1 MTIDSIKRIG
11 IREYLGAKGIKPQS
25 ERAGRAM
32 YLSPLREERTASFS
46 VNHNENVWYDH
57 GLGEGGSIID
67 LVARM
72 ERCTI
77 GEAIRRLENETLG
90 GGVLGGVSGTGAA
103 SFSSHRDSPVSARQ
117 AEPEKPRIELVSV
130 GELKHPALVEY
141 LHERSIDPAAAR
153 KYCNE
158 VRYRIGDREFFAIG
172 FRNDAG
178 GWELRNRSFKGSSTP
193 KNITTIRGG
202 RVRGTATDT
211 GGNSTSARGSDT
223 VMIFEG
229 FIDFLSYL
237 SLKQNPSPTIDTAVL
252 NSVAN
257 LRRAIPFLESHRTI
271 HAFLDNDEAGRKA
284 LDSLRESLPGSEVVD
299 QSPFYRNHKD
309 LNDYWKEQAADKI
322 KRQTTT
328 HAPTE
333 TTNPAVQIRRVA
345 PATPVRKKGCGL

>member
-1 MTIDSIKRIG
+1 MTLQNIKRLG

-32 YLSPLREERTASFS
+32 YLSPFRQENTASFS
-46 VNHNENVWYDH
+46 VNHDENVWYDH
-57 GLGEGGSIID
+57 GIGEGGSIID

-72 ERCTI
+72 ERCSV
-77 GEAIRRLENETLG
+77 GEAIRRLEN
-90 GGVLGGVSGTGAA
+90 GVPGILA
-103 SFSSHRDSPVSARQ
+103 FSSHRDTPVSARQ
-117 AEPEKPRIELVSV
+117 TEPERPRIEIVSV
-130 GELKHPALVEY
+130 GELAHPALVEY
-141 LHERSIDPAAAR
+141 LNGRGIDPAAAR

-158 VRYRIGDREFFAIG
+158 VRYRVDGREFFAIG
-172 FRNDAG
+172 FHNDAG

-202 RVRGTATDT
+202 GDCNTTTVGRDSTNGTDSGTT
-211 GGNSTSARGSDT
+211 PSSAGGSDT
-223 VMIFEG
+223 VMVFEG

-237 SLKQNPSPTIDTAVL
+237 SLKQNPSPTIDTTVL

-271 HAFLDNDEAGRKA
+271 HAFLDNDEAGRKT

-309 LNDYWKEQAADKI
+309 LNDYWKEQTADKI
-322 KRQTTT
+322 KRP
-328 HAPTE
+328 APTE
-333 TTNPAVQIRRVA
+333 KATTAVQVRRSI
-345 PATPVRKKGCGL
+345 PATPVKKKGRKL

>member
-1 MTIDSIKRIG
+1 MALNSIKQIS
-11 IREYLGAKGIKPQS
+11 IREYLGARGIKPQS
-25 ERAGRAM
+25 VRGNRAM

-46 VNHNENVWYDH
+46 VNHDENVWYDH
-57 GLGEGGSIID
+57 GIGEGGSIID

-72 ERCTI
+72 DGCSV
-77 GEAIRRLENETLG
+77 GEAIRRLEND
-90 GGVLGGVSGTGAA
+90 VPGALA
-103 SFSSHRDSPVSARQ
+103 FSSHRDTPVSARQ
-117 AEPEKPRIELVSV
+117 AEPEKPRIEIVSV

-141 LHERSIDPAAAR
+141 MTDRGIDPAAR

-158 VRYRIGDREFFAIG
+158 VRYRIGDRDYFAIG

-178 GWELRNRSFKGSSTP
+178 GWELRNRSFKGSSAP
-193 KNITTIRGG
+193 KDITTIQGGRGG
-202 RVRGTATDT
+202 DTA
-211 GGNSTSARGSDT
+211 SDT
-223 VMIFEG
+223 VMVFEG

-237 SLKQNPSPTIDTAVL
+237 SLKQNPSPTIDTTVL

-257 LRRAIPFLESHRTI
+257 LKRAIPFLESHRTV

-322 KRQTTT
+322 KRPTTT
-328 HAPTE
+328 HVSTE
-333 TTNPAVQIRRVA
+333 TTKPAVQVRRSV

>member
-32 YLSPLREERTASFS
+32 YLSPFRQENNASFS
-46 VNHNENVWYDH
+46 VNHDENVWYDH
-57 GLGEGGSIID
+57 GIGEGGSIID
-67 LVARM
+67 LVVRM
-72 ERCTI
+72 EGCSV
-77 GEAIRRLENETLG
+77 GEAIRRLEG
-90 GGVLGGVSGTGAA
+90 DVPGAH
-103 SFSSHRDSPVSARQ
+103 SFSSYRDAPVSARQ
-117 AEPEKPRIELVSV
+117 TEPERPRIEIVSV
-130 GELKHPALVEY
+130 GELKHPALMEY
-141 LHERSIDPAAAR
+141 LTDRGIDPVAAR

-158 VRYRIGDREFFAIG
+158 VRYRIGNREYFAIG
-172 FRNDAG
+172 FRNDDG

-193 KNITTIRGG
+193 KNTTTIRGG
-202 RVRGTATDT
+202 GNCGTDT
-211 GGNSTSARGSDT
+211 TLASASGSDT
-223 VMIFEG
+223 VMVFEG

-309 LNDYWKEQAADKI
+309 LNDYWRGQAADKI
-322 KRQTTT
+322 KRQT
-328 HAPTE
+328 PTE
-333 TTNPAVQIRRVA
+333 KTTTAVQVRRVV
-345 PATPVRKKGCGL
+345 PATPVRKKGRRL

>member
-1 MTIDSIKRIG
+1 MTIDSIKRIS

-25 ERAGRAM
+25 ERADRAM
-32 YLSPLREERTASFS
+32 YLSPLRQENTASFS
-46 VNHNENVWYDH
+46 VNHDENVWYDH
-57 GLGEGGSIID
+57 GIGEGGSIID

-72 ERCTI
+72 ENCSV
-77 GEAIRRLENETLG
+77 GEAIRRLEND
-90 GGVLGGVSGTGAA
+90 VPGALA
-103 SFSSHRDSPVSARQ
+103 FSSHRNTPVSAQ
-117 AEPEKPRIELVSV
+117 QTEPERPRIEIVSV
-130 GELKHPALVEY
+130 EELKHPALVEY
-141 LHERSIDPAAAR
+141 LTGRGIDPASAR

-158 VRYRIGDREFFAIG
+158 VRYRIGDREYFAIG

-193 KNITTIRGG
+193 KNITTIQGG
-202 RVRGTATDT
+202 GDCNTTTAGCDSTTDA
-211 GGNSTSARGSDT
+211 GGSDT

-271 HAFLDNDEAGRKA
+271 HAFLDNDEAGRKTLA
-284 LDSLRESLPGSEVVD
+284 DLRTLLPAADIID
-299 QSPFYRNHKD
+299 QSPFYRSHKD

-322 KRQTTT
+322 KRP
-328 HAPTE
+328 APDE
-333 TTNPAVQIRRVA
+333 KTNAAVQVRRSI
-345 PATPVRKKGCGL
+345 PATPVKKKGRRL